1 MPPLLS
7 IIVPAYNEAENL
19 PLLHRRISALD
30 WTALDA
36 DFELVI
42 ADDCSTD
49 CTPQVLQSLRK
60 ADPRVKW
67 LRFSRNFGSH
77 KGVTAALL
85 HCAGGAA
92 VVMAADLQD
101 PPETIPSL
109 IAQWR
114 QGSRVVWAVRDSR
127 EGESPGTLLAAR
139 IYYFLMRRIS
149 DFKPPPEGADF
160 LLLDRTVIEA
170 VRQAPEKHTT
180 VFGLVQW
187 MGFSQ
192 ASVAYTKAA
201 RAAGVSKWTLRKK
214 IKLFIDSLVG
224 FSYVPIR
231 MMAALGLLT
240 ALLGF
245 AYAAVVVVRALT
257 GAAPVSG
264 WSSLMC
270 VVLVMSGVQ
279 MLLLGILGEYLW
291 RTYDET
297 RKRPAFII
305 ESTSGLEERGA

>member
-1 MPPLLS
+1 MPSLLS
-7 IIVPAYNEAENL
+7 IVVPAYNEAENL
-19 PLLHRRISALD
+19 PLLHRRISALN
-30 WTALDA
+30 WTAMDA
-36 DFELVI
+36 DFELII
-42 ADDCSTD
+42 ADDCSSD
-49 CTPQVLQSLRK
+49 STPQVLESLRNG
-60 ADPRVKW
+60 DPRVKW

-77 KGVTAALL
+77 MAVTAALL
-85 HCAGGAA
+85 HCAGDAA

-101 PPETIPSL
+101 PPEIIPRL
-109 IAQWR
+109 IDRWR

-160 LLLDRTVIEA
+160 LLLDRAVIEA
-170 VRQAPEKHTT
+170 LRQSPEKHTT

-192 ASVAYTKAA
+192 ASVEYTKAA
-201 RAAGVSKWTLRKK
+201 RAAGVSKWTFRKK
-214 IKLFIDSLVG
+214 IKLCIDSLVS

-245 AYAAVVVVRALT
+245 AYAAVVVVRALA
-257 GAAPVSG
+257 GVAPVSG

-305 ESTSGLEERGA
+305 ESTRGLEARNP

>member
-1 MPPLLS
+1 MSQVLS
-7 IIVPAYNEAENL
+7 IIVPAFNEAENL
-19 PLLHRRISALD
+19 PELHRRLAALD
-30 WTALDA
+30 WNALDM

-49 CTPQVLQSLRK
+49 NTPQVLQTLRD
-60 ADPRVKW
+60 ADSRVKW

-85 HCAGGAA
+85 HCAGDAA

-109 IAQWR
+109 LAAWR
-114 QGSRVVWAVRDSR
+114 KGNRIVWAVRNNR
-127 EGESPGTLLAAR
+127 EGESASTLLAAR
-139 IYYFLMRRIS
+139 LYYFLMRRLS

-160 LLLDRTVIEA
+160 MLLDRRVIEA

-192 ASVAYTKAA
+192 SSVGYTKAA
-201 RAAGVSKWTLRKK
+201 RAAGISKWTLRKK
-214 IKLFIDSLVG
+214 AKLFIDSMVS
-224 FSYVPIR
+224 FSYAPIR
-231 MMAALGLLT
+231 LMSALGCAT
-240 ALLGF
+240 AFLGF
-245 AYAAVVVVRALT
+245 CYATLVAIRAMLNLS
-257 GAAPVSG
+257 PVTG

-270 VVLVMSGVQ
+270 VVLLTSGLQ
-279 MLLLGILGEYLW
+279 MILLGILGEYLW

-305 ESTSGLEERGA
+305 ESTCGLDRSES

>member
-1 MPPLLS
+1 MRQIIS
-7 IIVPAYNEAENL
+7 IVVPAYNEAENL
-19 PLLHRRISALD
+19 PVLYRRVAALD
-30 WTALDA
+30 WAGLEA
-36 DFELVI
+36 DFELVV

-49 CTPQVLQSLRK
+49 GTTQVLESLR
-60 ADPRVKW
+60 AGDSRVKW

-85 HCAGGAA
+85 HCGGAAA

-101 PPETIPSL
+101 PPEIIPAL
-109 IAQWR
+109 IASWR
-114 QGSRVVWAVRDSR
+114 GGNRIVWAVRDSR
-127 EGESPGTLLAAR
+127 VGESGGTLLAAR
-139 IYYFLMRRIS
+139 IYYWLMRRIS

-160 LLLDRTVIEA
+160 LLLDRRVIEA

-192 ASVAYTKAA
+192 ASVPYTKAA

-214 IKLFIDSLVG
+214 IKLFVDSLVS

-240 ALLGF
+240 ALVGF
-245 AYAAVVVVRALT
+245 AYAALVVVRALA

-305 ESTSGLEERGA
+305 ESTGGLGDRSS